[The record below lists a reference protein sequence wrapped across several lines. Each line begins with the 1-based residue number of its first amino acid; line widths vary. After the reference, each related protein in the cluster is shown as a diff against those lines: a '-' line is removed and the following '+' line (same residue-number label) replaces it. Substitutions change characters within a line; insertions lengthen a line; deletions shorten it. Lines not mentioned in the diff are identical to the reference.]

1 MGYWSWHQKSWLHIV
16 MASTQ
21 ISFTSMW
28 LLGLVCYL
36 AASLP
41 SLADHT
47 GILTKPM
54 MKESEKGFLLWMPKY
69 QVVFDAIKV
78 IVTSWECLTT
88 IDLLKIPKHK
98 IYVTTNASDKCLG
111 AILSFGESWESAQP
125 IIFNSMRFKGTELNY
140 PVQEKE
146 LLAIICALKIG
157 V

>member
-1 MGYWSWHQKSWLHIV
+1 M
-16 MASTQ
+16 T
-21 ISFTSMW
+21 
-28 LLGLVCYL
+28 
-36 AASLP
+36 
-41 SLADHT
+41 
-47 GILTKPM
+47 
-54 MKESEKGFLLWMPKY
+54 KESEKGFLLWMPKY